1 MYRSFRPIP
10 TQSKTICLCLY
21 HSHPWGI
28 WRKQLDAPILSLFL
42 GWKNAI
48 LGLSC
53 APVLAWLGYSIL
65 MSFLS
70 EVLPTGI
77 QGNLFPLLVSPHVA
91 WKVGL
96 GWRAVQA
103 RLGRWN
109 GQAVNSQLTQAPVAG
124 GFQGEVLSSRCFPGG
139 NSPVAYFGVGTQVCF
154 P

>member
-21 HSHPWGI
+21 HSHPWGS

-53 APVLAWLGYSIL
+53 APCLTWLQLSHV
-65 MSFLS
+65 FLVWS
-70 EVLPTGI
+70 TSYRNTGQSLPLTG
-77 QGNLFPLLVSPHVA
+77 VSTHSL
-91 WKVGL
+91 KVGL

-124 GFQGEVLSSRCFPGG
+124 SFQGEVLSSRCFPGG